1 MSELNFKLP
10 ESQTIQEYVGFQMDV
25 LNELAKRLGITA
37 DECAAQYYEQYSAYV
52 RGNEEILDSSRQD
65 RAGTIDKVVQYLLEN
80 SQVGHAA

>member
-1 MSELNFKLP
+1 MGEINFELKD
-10 ESQTIQEYVGFQMDV
+10 QTIQEYVGFQVAV

-52 RGNEEILDSSRQD
+52 RGNKEILDGSRQD
-65 RAGTIDKVVQYLLEN
+65 RAGTIEKVVQHLLEE